1 MIGYG
6 GRKNDIEMLKAKWV
20 VVDSIKNELRCKRC
34 GDIQTIPLPIP
45 IDIFVAMSKAFVKL
59 HKHCKEER

>member
-1 MIGYG
+1 
-6 GRKNDIEMLKAKWV
+6 MLKAKWV